1 MPTKQQKEYPIVRN
15 MPVAEFYYPGTHS
28 HPVRRKVLITE
39 RTPKI
44 IRGYEL
50 REGSTTRVFREA
62 PIKSYSR
69 SKISRICD
77 LDKRRVLYR
86 TTPQNQREN
95 TTLIQRPLIDL
106 VKEGV

>member
-1 MPTKQQKEYPIVRN
+1 MATKQRKEYPIVRN

-28 HPVRRKVLITE
+28 HPVRRKVLVTE
-39 RTPKI
+39 RTSKI

-50 REGSTTRVFREA
+50 REGSKTRPFRDA

-69 SKISRICD
+69 SRISRICD

-86 TTPQNQREN
+86 STPKDKREN
-95 TTLIQRPLIDL
+95 TTLVQRPLIEL

>member
-1 MPTKQQKEYPIVRN
+1 MTINRDYPVVRN

-28 HPVRRKVLITE
+28 GPVRRKVLITE
-39 RTPKI
+39 RTSKI

-50 REGSTTRVFREA
+50 REGSTVRAFRDA
-62 PIKSYSR
+62 PVKSYSK

-77 LDKRRVLYR
+77 LDKRRVLYK
-86 TTPQNQREN
+86 TTPQNQREQS
-95 TTLIQRPLIDL
+95 TLVQRPLIDL